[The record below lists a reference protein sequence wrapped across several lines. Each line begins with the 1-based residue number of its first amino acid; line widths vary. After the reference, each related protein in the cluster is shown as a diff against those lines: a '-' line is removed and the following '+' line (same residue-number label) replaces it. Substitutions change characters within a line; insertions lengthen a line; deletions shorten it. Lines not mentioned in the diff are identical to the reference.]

1 LGIGVKFRL
10 LSRFEMQFIII
21 YLNNYLIDWG
31 IENIVGIIRGLITG
45 YIIWS
50 ERENLRVIWGQVIKK
65 AF

>member
-1 LGIGVKFRL
+1 
-10 LSRFEMQFIII
+10 MQFIII